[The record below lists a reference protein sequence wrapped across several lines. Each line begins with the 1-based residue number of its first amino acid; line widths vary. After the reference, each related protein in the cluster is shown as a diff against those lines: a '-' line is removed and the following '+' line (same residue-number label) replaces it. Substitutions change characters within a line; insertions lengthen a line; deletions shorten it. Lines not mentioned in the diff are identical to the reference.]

1 MKVELTNG
9 EIDSF
14 ADDIYKV
21 LRNVPLFYIHEII
34 ELGLEGRQKDG
45 EIENLD
51 VSDSDIEDDDESE
64 SDIEDDIEHN
74 DDCTSENE
82 D

>member
-45 EIENLD
+45 EIDELD
-51 VSDSDIEDDDESE
+51 VSDSESDEDESK

>member
-45 EIENLD
+45 EIDELD
-51 VSDSDIEDDDESE
+51 VSDSESDEDESK
-64 SDIEDDIEHN
+64 SDIEDNEHN

>member
-21 LRNVPLFYIHEII
+21 LRNVPLFYVHEII

-45 EIENLD
+45 EIDELD
-51 VSDSDIEDDDESE
+51 VSDSESDEDESQ
-64 SDIEDDIEHN
+64 SDIEDDHQSDECNSDIE
-74 DDCTSENE
+74 D
-82 D
+82 

>member
-21 LRNVPLFYIHEII
+21 LRNVPLFYVHEII

-45 EIENLD
+45 EIDELD
-51 VSDSDIEDDDESE
+51 VSDSESDEDESE
-64 SDIEDDIEHN
+64 SDIEDDHQS
-74 DDCTSENE
+74 DDCNSDIE

>member
-21 LRNVPLFYIHEII
+21 LRNVPLYYVNEII

-45 EIENLD
+45 EIDELD
-51 VSDSDIEDDDESE
+51 VSDSE
-64 SDIEDDIEHN
+64 SDEEESDCESTEKDYETDDYNTDTED
-74 DDCTSENE
+74 
-82 D
+82 

>member
-21 LRNVPLFYIHEII
+21 LRNVPLFYVHEII

-45 EIENLD
+45 YIVELD
-51 VSDSDIEDDDESE
+51 VSDSESDDSESE
-64 SDIEDDIEHN
+64 SDIEDDYES
-74 DDCTSENE
+74 DDCTSDNE

>member
-21 LRNVPLFYIHEII
+21 LRNVPLFYVHEII

-45 EIENLD
+45 EIDELD
-51 VSDSDIEDDDESE
+51 VSDSESDEDESE
-64 SDIEDDIEHN
+64 SDIEDDYQS
-74 DDCTSENE
+74 DDCNSDIE

>member
-21 LRNVPLFYIHEII
+21 LRNVPLFYVHEII

-45 EIENLD
+45 EIDELD
-51 VSDSDIEDDDESE
+51 VSDSESDEDESE
-64 SDIEDDIEHN
+64 SDIEDDSKS
-74 DDCTSENE
+74 DDCNSDIE